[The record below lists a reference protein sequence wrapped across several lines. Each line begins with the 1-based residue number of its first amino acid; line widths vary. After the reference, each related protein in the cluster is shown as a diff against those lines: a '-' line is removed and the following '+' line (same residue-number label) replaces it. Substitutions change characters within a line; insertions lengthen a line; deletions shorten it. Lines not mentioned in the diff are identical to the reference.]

1 MTNRPQQPVISL
13 LLLVRILMTVPV
25 PDRTEPAPQSF
36 HSIRVGIPAISP
48 SFLSASPVHLHGATP
63 LSWQLFVQFVGQGE
77 RSMRC
82 RLSITM
88 AGDDD
93 YGDDGVHSDD
103 CDYDYDSN
111 NTQSAG

>member
-1 MTNRPQQPVISL
+1 
-13 LLLVRILMTVPV
+13 
-25 PDRTEPAPQSF
+25 
-36 HSIRVGIPAISP
+36 
-48 SFLSASPVHLHGATP
+48 
-63 LSWQLFVQFVGQGE
+63 
-77 RSMRC
+77 MRC

>member
-1 MTNRPQQPVISL
+1 MTV
-13 LLLVRILMTVPV
+13 LVRRV
-25 PDRTEPAPQSF
+25 PDPESRIPQSF
-36 HSIRVGIPAISP
+36 HSIRSLCHPPCLSIYP
-48 SFLSASPVHLHGATP
+48 SVHLPGATP
-63 LSWQLFVQFVGQGE
+63 PGCQLFVQFVVQGE

-93 YGDDGVHSDD
+93 YGDDDGHSDD

-111 NTQSAG
+111 NT